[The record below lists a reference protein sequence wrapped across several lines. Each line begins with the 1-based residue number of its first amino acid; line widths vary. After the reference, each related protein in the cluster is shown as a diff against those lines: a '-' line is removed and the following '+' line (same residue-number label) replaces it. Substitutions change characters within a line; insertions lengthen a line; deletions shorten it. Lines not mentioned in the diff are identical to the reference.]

1 MFKLIK
7 LAFYCL
13 IGYAIYEMYQ
23 GFQQAQGGGGN
34 RAMGGGR
41 SGRNELDRALNSSEE
56 GRAYNLS
63 GPGVGQ
69 VEEVDDF
76 DGGRNNRVVGRGV
89 ITT

>member
-13 IGYAIYEMYQ
+13 IGYAIYEMFQ
-23 GFQQAQGGGGN
+23 GFQQGQAGGDRRGTGGGQS
-34 RAMGGGR
+34 RR
-41 SGRNELDRALNSSEE
+41 SHLDRALNSSEE

-69 VEEVDDF
+69 TEEVDDIS
-76 DGGRNNRVVGRGV
+76 GGRNNRVVGRGV
-89 ITT
+89 IKT